1 MALTR
6 NQKIQIIHTICDS
19 AENRCT
25 IECIARVENEA
36 GYYKDIDLY
45 TDEEIDR
52 CLWEIF
58 KACGI
63 TYQPQ
68 EREHNLIAI
77 SLYNMAD
84 ADKFTNA
91 LNAQVSAGYKIENCG
106 VNSSAIP
113 VAWAITSRAKV

>member
-1 MALTR
+1 MTLTR
-6 NQKIQIIHTICDS
+6 DQKIQIIHAVCDS
-19 AENRCT
+19 TGNRCT
-25 IECIARVENEA
+25 IECIVRVENEA
-36 GYYKDIDLY
+36 GYCKDINLY

-63 TYQPQ
+63 THQPQ

-77 SLYNMAD
+77 SLYGMTD

-91 LNAQVSAGYKIENCG
+91 LNAQGSAGYKIENCG
-106 VNSSAIP
+106 VTSGAIL
-113 VAWAITSRAKV
+113 VAWAIMSRPKV